1 MPVIR
6 NCKLYNAPDST
17 GLVDILVENHTIAQI
32 GTSETDSGRP
42 TMLDTGGRTVIPG
55 MIDVHIHGSGGAG
68 MADGSRESLQ
78 TISSTI
84 ARQGTTSFLGTALVT
99 PETGHAHLA
108 IAGQYVGQDL
118 GGANLL
124 GIHLEGPFISRKQR
138 GGIHLASIYPPTEEA
153 LAELIE
159 ITGGTLKMMTI
170 APEVEGGLDMVARL
184 IHHGIIPSLGHSHA
198 TYDEARTAFDAGV
211 SHVTHIFNTMPS
223 LHHRNPGPIP
233 AIFERPE
240 VTVQIIS
247 DGIHLDKEIVN
258 FIYRQLGGERCVLIT
273 DGMLACGLPEGR
285 YEYYGREFDT
295 TGGAA
300 RYLDGTLI
308 GSTQSLHQMMTHF
321 MTFTGCSL
329 ETAVNT
335 VTINPA
341 RVLGIAHRKGF
352 LEAGKDADIVVL
364 DSDGTIWATV
374 VAGTVVYRKETETP
388 ALEAG

>member
-17 GLVDILVENHTIAQI
+17 GLVDILVEDHTIARI
-32 GTSETDSGRP
+32 GTSETDSGHP
-42 TMLDTGGRTVIPG
+42 TMLDAYGRTVIPG
-55 MIDVHIHGSGGAG
+55 MIDVHIHGAGGAD

-78 TISSTI
+78 TISSTL

-99 PETGHAHLA
+99 PATDHAHLA
-108 IAGQYVGQDL
+108 TAGQYVGQDL

-124 GIHLEGPFISRKQR
+124 GIHLEGPFINRKQR
-138 GGIHLASIYPPTEEA
+138 GGIHPSSIYPPTEAA
-153 LAELIE
+153 LVELIE

-170 APEVEGGLDMVARL
+170 APEVGGGMDMVAR
-184 IHHGIIPSLGHSHA
+184 IIDHGIIPSFGHSHA
-198 TYDEARTAFDAGV
+198 TYDEAQAAFDAGI
-211 SHVTHIFNTMPS
+211 SHVTHIFNTMPA

-233 AIFERPE
+233 AIFERPD

-247 DGIHLDKEIVN
+247 DGIHLDQEIVN

-273 DGMLACGLPEGR
+273 DGMLAGGLPEGR

-300 RYLDGTLI
+300 RYLNGTLI
-308 GSTQSLHQMMTHF
+308 GTTQSLHQMMTHF

-341 RVLGIAHRKGF
+341 KVLGIAHRKGV
-352 LEAGKDADIVVL
+352 LETGKDADIVVL
-364 DSDGTIWATV
+364 DSDLSIWATV
-374 VAGTVVYRKETETP
+374 IGGAVVYHK
-388 ALEAG
+388 EAGPKAEE